1 MGHGTVTVP
10 PLQREGLK
18 ALVFDLDGTLY
29 QDERLGNAVNLGACV
44 YISSL
49 RGISVEE
56 ADVLLQEARCKLTGS
71 GTLSR
76 AVMSMGGNLKDLH
89 DQLNLEVRP
98 EGVLSVDPRVQAL
111 LRNLATRYELYLYT
125 NNNRE
130 LSARIMKEIGVT
142 GLFRKVFTIQDYWL
156 PKPDE
161 TVLLRILNDIGS
173 EPEETLFVG
182 DRYDVDLALP
192 ASLGCRIYEAR
203 TVVELLGLEQLMK
216 EA

>member
-1 MGHGTVTVP
+1 MTA
-10 PLQREGLK
+10 PLQRQGLK

-29 QDERLGNAVNLGACV
+29 QDERLGNSVNLGACI
-44 YISSL
+44 YISTL
-49 RGISVEE
+49 RGVSVGE
-56 ADVLLQEARCKLTGS
+56 ADVMLQEARCKLSGTG

-76 AVMSMGGNLKDLH
+76 AVESLGGTLKDLH
-89 DQLNLEVRP
+89 DRLNEEVRP

-111 LRNLATRYELYLYT
+111 LRNLGTKYELYLYT

-142 GLFRKVFTIQDYWL
+142 GLFRKIYTIQDQWL
-156 PKPDE
+156 PKPDA
-161 TVLLRILNDIGS
+161 TVLLEILKEIGKQ
-173 EPEETLFVG
+173 PEETLFVG

-192 ASLGCRIYEAR
+192 ASIGCRIYEAR

-216 EA
+216 EP

>member
-1 MGHGTVTVP
+1 MGHGAVTA
-10 PLQREGLK
+10 PLQREDLK

-29 QDERLGNAVNLGACV
+29 QDERLGNAVNFGACV

-49 RGISVEE
+49 KGVSVEE
-56 ADVLLQEARCKLTGS
+56 ADVLLQDARCKLSGPG

-76 AVMSMGGNLKDLH
+76 AVISLGGNLKDLH
-89 DQLNLEVRP
+89 DRLNEEVRP

-111 LRNLATRYELYLYT
+111 LRNLGTKYDLYLYT

-142 GLFRKVFTIQDYWL
+142 GLFRKIFTIQDQWL

-161 TVLLRILNDIGS
+161 TVLRQILGDIAVQ
-173 EPEETLFVG
+173 PEETLFVG
-182 DRYDVDLALP
+182 DRYEVDLALP

-216 EA
+216 EP

>member
-1 MGHGTVTVP
+1 MGHGAVTA

-29 QDERLGNAVNLGACV
+29 QDERLGSAVNQGACV

-49 RGISVEE
+49 KGVSVEE
-56 ADVLLQEARCKLTGS
+56 ADVMLQDARCKLTGT

-76 AVMSMGGNLKDLH
+76 AVLSLGGNLKDLH
-89 DQLNLEVRP
+89 DQLNIEVRP
-98 EGVLSVDPRVQAL
+98 EGVLSVEPRVQAM
-111 LRNLATRYELYLYT
+111 LRNLGTRYELYLYT

-142 GLFRKVFTIQDYWL
+142 GLFRKIFTIQDQWL

-161 TVLLRILNDIGS
+161 TVLRHILEDIGMQ
-173 EPEETLFVG
+173 PEETLFVG
-182 DRYDVDLALP
+182 DRYEVDLALP

-216 EA
+216 EP